1 MKKKILSFA
10 GYNVKNIL
18 RGDLMTFLFHNEVS
32 VQTELVIERVMLD
45 QVIELR
51 IICKGKFD
59 HLGINESAVYLKQK
73 IAVGERKGEEVQ
85 NFNLI

>member
-18 RGDLMTFLFHNEVS
+18 RGDLMSFLFHGQAS

-45 QVIELR
+45 
-51 IICKGKFD
+51 
-59 HLGINESAVYLKQK
+59 
-73 IAVGERKGEEVQ
+73 
-85 NFNLI
+85 